1 MKQILLSFLIS
12 IIFLSESIKA
22 QLPDIV
28 CKEPLVNKF
37 AIEAQTGG
45 KYKPSNNA
53 PGQYYRILIVFAQF
67 SNDTNYYSDW
77 NYGQLPF
84 YHNQIV
90 DSIVSST
97 YRAFTLSD
105 YWKTMSFGNFDII
118 GDVFP
123 DVVTLRSEQYYR
135 LNNKNFEDANKDV
148 LDSINGKINFKKY
161 DNWGLNLSSQMFYF
175 SPGNA
180 DGYLDMM
187 YIIYRNPE
195 KDWFHDFDGIALL
208 GYNFNYTTHDSIQI
222 DGRGMSHL
230 GSGITIRRGAGMNYP
245 DFLTR
250 LLCHEFGHYL
260 FGAGHINYSGIMSAR
275 SESHSHFLSSWERER
290 LGYIGFTTAYQNGFT
305 ISLGDYVTTG
315 QVVKVPIQGYND
327 QFFLV
332 ENHQRLNRYDQITR
346 GGSIQGAFD
355 TSTTIGKGIYIW
367 LIKNGNFY
375 PPIIEA
381 VSATG
386 RWNWVYDGEFIAGQ
400 GWGSTGLLPKTKRE
414 SINRDNGKDDR
425 NPIHIYYN
433 SAWYSKWVDVNPL
446 TKEYEITRNC
456 MGLPE
461 HAFNINT
468 NDIFSPWSNPSS
480 KVNNINTDISV
491 QIFSENGNYITV
503 KIFFT
508 NNSALE
514 LPPSKPQFLRA
525 SVDNNFVVLN
535 WEPNIEPDMYP
546 NGKYKIYRGYT
557 SNNQPPLNYSLVST
571 INAFDN
577 GIPVSSWID
586 EDVFAGIGSNKLFY
600 RITAIDNNNLQSVPS
615 DWDWVYWDKSV
626 QKENNH
632 YDNLDY
638 KLYQNYPN
646 PFNPVTNIKYDLKEN
661 SFVELKIFDVLGN
674 ELATLVN
681 QYMPAGSHT
690 INFNA
695 SGLPSGIYIYKII
708 ASDFTD
714 VKKFLIMK

>member
-1 MKQILLSFLIS
+1 
-12 IIFLSESIKA
+12 
-22 QLPDIV
+22 
-28 CKEPLVNKF
+28 
-37 AIEAQTGG
+37 
-45 KYKPSNNA
+45 
-53 PGQYYRILIVFAQF
+53 
-67 SNDTNYYSDW
+67 
-77 NYGQLPF
+77 
-84 YHNQIV
+84 
-90 DSIVSST
+90 
-97 YRAFTLSD
+97 
-105 YWKTMSFGNFDII
+105 
-118 GDVFP
+118 
-123 DVVTLRSEQYYR
+123 
-135 LNNKNFEDANKDV
+135 
-148 LDSINGKINFKKY
+148 
-161 DNWGLNLSSQMFYF
+161 
-175 SPGNA
+175 
-180 DGYLDMM
+180 M

-195 KDWFHDFDGIALL
+195 KDWFSNFDGIALL

-245 DFLTR
+245 DFLTK

-260 FGAGHINYSGIMSAR
+260 FGFGHINYSGIMSSR

-381 VSATG
+381 VPATG

-480 KVNNINTDISV
+480 KINNSNTDISI
-491 QIFSENGNYITV
+491 QIFSQNGNYITV
-503 KIFFT
+503 KIFYT

-514 LPPSKPQFLRA
+514 LPPSKPQFLRT
-525 SVDNNFVVLN
+525 STDNNFVVLN

-546 NGKYKIYRGYT
+546 NGKYKIYRSYT
-557 SNNQPPLNYSLVST
+557 SNNQPPLNYTLVST
-571 INAFDN
+571 INAFVN
-577 GIPVSSWID
+577 GISVDSWID
-586 EDVFAGIGSNKLFY
+586 EDVFAGTGSNKLFY
-600 RITAIDNNNLQSVPS
+600 RITAVDNNNLESVPS
-615 DWDWVYWDKSV
+615 DWDWVYWDKQL

-674 ELATLVN
+674 ELATLLN

-714 VKKFLIMK
+714 VKKFIIMK